1 MRHLYNN
8 IYTTDSEDEAKAFKK
23 FWGGH
28 YERVT
33 SFPNDYFKITI

>member
-8 IYTTDSEDEAKAFKK
+8 IYTTDSETEAEAFAC
-23 FWGGH
+23 FWGGS

-33 SFPNDYFKITI
+33 GFPNDYFKVTI